1 MGPKR
6 GFQCIKMKRTKERE
20 KKIKKTNKHNSS
32 NGNENPFSM
41 QYVEDY
47 NVIVMA
53 Y

>member
-1 MGPKR
+1 MHLNR
-6 GFQCIKMKRTKERE
+6 EIECWAETK
-20 KKIKKTNKHNSS
+20 KYTNTNRWNNSD
-32 NGNENPFSM
+32 NGNENPFLM